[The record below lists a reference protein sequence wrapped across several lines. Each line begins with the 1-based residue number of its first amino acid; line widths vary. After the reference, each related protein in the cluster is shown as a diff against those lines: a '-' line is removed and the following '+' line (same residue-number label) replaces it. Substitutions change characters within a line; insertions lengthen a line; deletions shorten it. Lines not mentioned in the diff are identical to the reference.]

1 METAPLKSFATW
13 ARNALIREV
22 TARIAAVMAPGSS
35 ERVEQ
40 ARAVAAL
47 EKAIGAA
54 GGGDKGRAAV
64 ADKVAYT
71 WFNRIIALRFMD
83 ANGYTG
89 IGVVSPQAGLEVGQP
104 EILADAKR
112 GVIDTEVVS
121 QTTRT
126 AVAGLLDETRASGD
140 PQGEAYAL
148 LLADYCRHW
157 NRAMPFMFER
167 EGDFTELLVPA
178 NLLAD
183 DSVLNRSVKVLSDDV
198 ARTSRSSAGST
209 SSTYRSGRTRCSLGS
224 RRTRRL
230 ALTRSPQQ
238 PSSSRRTGSFVTSSR
253 THSDASGC
261 STARRRG
268 WWTRWST
275 TSRQSTRRPTS
286 SR

>member
-13 ARNALIREV
+13 ARSALIREV
-22 TARIAAVMAPGSS
+22 TARITAVLAPGSS

-40 ARAVAAL
+40 ADAVAAL
-47 EKAIGAA
+47 EKAVIAA

-89 IGVVSPQAGLEVGQP
+89 IGVVSPQSGVLVGQP
-104 EILADAKR
+104 EILAEAKR
-112 GVIDTEVVS
+112 GVIDTEIVTRS
-121 QTTRT
+121 TRT
-126 AVAGLLDETRASGD
+126 TVAGLLDGTRASGD

-167 EGDFTELLVPA
+167 EGDFTELLIPS

-183 DSVLNRSVKVLSDDV
+183 DSVLNRSVKVLTEHVCTDV
-198 ARTSRSSAGST
+198 EVIGWLYQFYISERKDEVFAGFKKNKKAGADEIA
-209 SSTYRSGRTRCSLGS
+209 GRS
-224 RRTRRL
+224 RR
-230 ALTRSPQQ
+230 
-238 PSSSRRTGSFVTSSR
+238 
-253 THSDASGC
+253 
-261 STARRRG
+261 
-268 WWTRWST
+268 
-275 TSRQSTRRPTS
+275 RRPS
-286 SR
+286 